1 VGIRLNLGCGRDI
14 KQGFTNV
21 DKFKSEGTDVVHDL
35 DRFPYPFKRD
45 SVDYILMKSSLEHL
59 KDIPRVM
66 EEIYKICKDNAIIE
80 IIVPHFESFGAFK
93 DTTHFHFF
101 TYFSF
106 DYDFYLDKFR
116 IIKRKFIYP
125 RFCFL
130 FEWLANS
137 WPRFHEIIL
146 RKFLPVKDIY
156 FKLQVKKQ

>member
-1 VGIRLNLGCGRDI
+1 MQESLLNSE
-14 KQGFTNV
+14 FE
-21 DKFKSEGTDVVHDL
+21 FKIN
-35 DRFPYPFKRD
+35 F
-45 SVDYILMKSSLEHL
+45 DYIEKQ
-59 KDIPRVM
+59 KRTGT
-66 EEIYKICKDNAIIE
+66 K
-80 IIVPHFESFGAFK
+80 ESF
-93 DTTHFHFF
+93 
-101 TYFSF
+101 FSF